1 MSISFKV
8 EDVSISAKRDRAMFN
23 TFAGNNSYIIQG
35 IGDELLVTSSSSSF
49 VVSLG
54 TGEAVIC
61 GGSMLS
67 EGSAT
72 TLTLQENQSGYIII
86 RVDLS
91 QTGDNICRFMNVT
104 SLVQENIND
113 DGLVYDLPLYQYS
126 TNGSGVSSITDRRE
140 IINSSLSFVPTPT
153 YDTGLS
159 TTSTNAVQNR
169 VVTTQLNNKAPIDHA
184 AIHTGYGVGTP
195 SDYGHVRTI
204 NDLNQSSFSSGDALS
219 AYQGYVLKHSIDTLS
234 STVSGKANTSHA
246 HGNITSGGDITTNAT
261 IANGDRLII
270 NDESASKLAN
280 SSITFDG
287 STTTSLLSRK
297 GTWTTAQT
305 LFQVLFP
312 VGSIYATYTN
322 INPSTIIGGTW
333 TLLASKVDVGGTIK
347 GNGKTL
353 GLFDGSQNLGIAS
366 SSTNDR
372 YNGGLHTIVGT
383 NVFDKTV
390 NTTSYSDSGL
400 TEPSNPYRALGITAT
415 ASKSGIIADTVT
427 CYLWRRTA

>member
-23 TFAGNNSYIIQG
+23 TFAGNRSYVIQG
-35 IGDELLVTSSSSSF
+35 VGDELAVASSSSSF
-49 VVSLG
+49 VVTLG

-67 EGSAT
+67 EGSAS
-72 TLTLQENQSGYIII
+72 TLTLQENQSGYIVI

-91 QTGDNICRFMNVT
+91 QTGDNICRFMNVA

-140 IINSSLSFVPTPT
+140 IINSSLSFVPAPT

-169 VVTTQLNNKAPIDHA
+169 VVTTQLNNKAPTNHA
-184 AIHTGYGVGTP
+184 ATHTGYGVGTP
-195 SDYGHVRTI
+195 SDYGHVKTI
-204 NDLNQSSFSSGDALS
+204 NDLNQSSFSSGNALS
-219 AYQGYVLKHSIDTLS
+219 AYQGYVLNRRITLLDDNKAESNHSHGSILS
-234 STVSGKANTSHA
+234 NGDILVN
-246 HGNITSGGDITTNAT
+246 GNIR
-261 IANGDRLII
+261 NGDRLVI
-270 NDESASKLAN
+270 NDETNSQLIN

-287 STTTSLLSRK
+287 TTATSLLSQK

-305 LFQVLFP
+305 LFQILFP

-322 INPSTIIGGTW
+322 TNPNTFIGGTW
-333 TLLASKVDVGGTIK
+333 TLLNSSGKVDVNGTVK
-347 GNGKTL
+347 GNRKTL
-353 GLFDGSQNLGIAS
+353 GLFDGTQKVGLAS
-366 SSTNDR
+366 SSSSDT
-372 YNGGLHTIVGT
+372 YNGGIHAVVGY
-383 NVFDKTV
+383 NVFNKD
-390 NTTSYSDSGL
+390 NDTTSYSDGFTTPSNSYRGLGVTTNVEQSGL
-400 TEPSNPYRALGITAT
+400 VTE
-415 ASKSGIIADTVT
+415 TVT
-427 CYLWRRTA
+427 CYLWRRTR

>member
-23 TFAGNNSYIIQG
+23 TFAGNRSYIISG
-35 IGDELLVTSSSSSF
+35 IGDELSVTSSSSSF

-54 TGEAVIC
+54 TGEAIIC

-72 TLTLQENQSGYIII
+72 TLTLQENQSGYLVI

-91 QTGDNICRFMNVT
+91 QTGENICQFTNVS
-104 SLVQENIND
+104 SLVQENINSN
-113 DGLVYDLPLYQYS
+113 GLIYDLPLYQYS
-126 TNGSGVSSITDRRE
+126 TNESGISTINDIRE
-140 IINSSLSFVPTPT
+140 ITSSSLSYIPTPT
-153 YDTGLS
+153 VDS
-159 TTSTNAVQNR
+159 AMSSTSTNPVQNK
-169 VVTTQLNNKAPIDHA
+169 VVNTAISGRAPTNHRSTA
-184 AIHTGYGVGTP
+184 TSYGLGTTGY
-195 SDYGHVRTI
+195 YGHVKTI
-204 NDLNQSSFSSGDALS
+204 NALTQNS
-219 AYQGYVLKHSIDTLS
+219 HLDGTALAAYQGYVLNQSISTLS
-234 STVSGKANTSHA
+234 DTISGKANTSHS
-246 HGNITSGGDITTNAT
+246 HGNITSGGDITSNVA

-305 LFQVLFP
+305 LFQILFP
-312 VGSIYATYTN
+312 VGSVYATYTN
-322 INPSTIIGGTW
+322 TNPSTIIGGTW
-333 TLLASKVDVGGTIK
+333 TLLASEVDVGGTIK

-353 GLFDGSQNLGIAS
+353 GFFDGSQNLGIAT
-366 SSTNDR
+366 SSTNDK
-372 YNGGLHTIVGT
+372 YNGGLHTIAGT
-383 NVFDKTV
+383 NIFNKNND
-390 NTTSYSDSGL
+390 TTSYSDSGL
-400 TEPSNPYRALGITAT
+400 TTPSNTYRALGITAT
-415 ASKSGIIADTVT
+415 ASKSGIVADTVT